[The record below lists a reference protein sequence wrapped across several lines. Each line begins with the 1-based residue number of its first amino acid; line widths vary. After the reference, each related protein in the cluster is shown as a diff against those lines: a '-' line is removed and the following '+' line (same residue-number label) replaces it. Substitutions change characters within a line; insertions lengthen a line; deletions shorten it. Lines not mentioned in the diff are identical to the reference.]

1 MAPYRAAF
9 TASLVSLFAALPT
22 LGNAQDADRPAN
34 ARKGACYTKY
44 QAPALIETVTE
55 QILVRPEKRGIDIET
70 GQSVI
75 IEPAIYRTETVQK
88 IVRARQ
94 EDWIETVCAKDQTV
108 EFVENLQR
116 ALAARKHYYGAITGV
131 LDDRT
136 KRAIRKVQKTYD
148 VNSSDLTRDLAES
161 YGLVI
166 HRLFQ

>member
-1 MAPYRAAF
+1 MAPLRAVY
-9 TASLVSLFAALPT
+9 TASLVSLFVALPA
-22 LGNAQDADRPAN
+22 LGYSQDVERPPN
-34 ARKGACYTKY
+34 AREGACYIEY

-55 QILVRPEKRGIDIET
+55 QILVRPEKRGVDIET
-70 GQSVI
+70 GQPIVI
-75 IEPAIYRTETVQK
+75 EAAIYRTETVQR

-116 ALAARKHYYGAITGV
+116 ALAARKLYYGAITGEM
-131 LDDRT
+131 DDRT